1 MLYVI
6 SGLLCGLYWRLIR
19 IKQKRETRIW
29 LKKHPEYVAQ
39 REEVYRKWAAA
50 LKEREE
56 QELAEMRARVEEL
69 EAKMQVCEMPKS
81 VGNTDYRS
89 GLSCRADE

>member
-1 MLYVI
+1 MPSDKIILA
-6 SGLLCGLYWRLIR
+6 LHRLMR
-19 IKQKRETRIW
+19 DSLNKKW
-29 LKKHPEYVAQ
+29 LKKNPEYDAWQ
-39 REEVYRKWAAA
+39 EEVYRKWDTI

-56 QELAEMRARVEEL
+56 QELAEMKARVAEL

-89 GLSCRADE
+89 GLPCGAMTNGSVRL